1 MTAKVPFPRQLTSSE
16 TLDTL
21 THWKSHVRNYFRRD
35 DGMKEFF
42 ARTATWDPSRT
53 NYGFVGDDAATK
65 ADNLESLLDTIAGF
79 MPGPYLTNQITG
91 QTKCIDDVFRL
102 IWRHYDVDPTPST
115 FLDFNNLN
123 LEKDERY
130 IDLFYRMVY
139 HSEQHLV
146 KAGTQVENQV
156 VSVGESISH
165 SHKNLIALN

>member
-91 QTKCIDDVFRL
+91 QTNSIDTYYSQPVRIYYIFLFFYILCCKQYGCCFLL
-102 IWRHYDVDPTPST
+102 I
-115 FLDFNNLN
+115 
-123 LEKDERY
+123 
-130 IDLFYRMVY
+130 FYSCTILR
-139 HSEQHLV
+139 
-146 KAGTQVENQV
+146 
-156 VSVGESISH
+156 
-165 SHKNLIALN
+165 